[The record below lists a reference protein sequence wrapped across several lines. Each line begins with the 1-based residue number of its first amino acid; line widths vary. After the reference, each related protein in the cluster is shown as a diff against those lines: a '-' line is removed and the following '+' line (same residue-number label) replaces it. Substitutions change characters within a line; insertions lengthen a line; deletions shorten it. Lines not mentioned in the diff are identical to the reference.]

1 MHGHSARKLTECIDL
16 CVCACVYI
24 YMCVCVSL
32 LSLHKL
38 TKLNNFIMAQLY
50 IGASQAAVVVKNL
63 PANAG
68 DIQDEFSPWN
78 GRIPWRRAWQ
88 PTPVFLPREFHGQSR
103 LTGCSPQ
110 VCKQSDM
117 IEAT

>member
-50 IGASQAAVVVKNL
+50 IGASQ
-63 PANAG
+63 PA
-68 DIQDEFSPWN
+68 QSN
-78 GRIPWRRAWQ
+78 GNVLSSLA
-88 PTPVFLPREFHGQSR
+88 
-103 LTGCSPQ
+103 
-110 VCKQSDM
+110 D
-117 IEAT
+117 